1 MGRTGSDIGSSLLG
15 KSYPDREALIWS
27 SVANREYPSWLE
39 ELRTSDA
46 GWKEIVTFGKDAAGA
61 EHRLVLRVAPRY
73 FELGTDEDP
82 LFIPMWPVTAQK
94 AVEVFNAV
102 LPSEKIVDTIW
113 DNADV
118 QLPIGP
124 PPGFKIPG
132 KDMEETPSWIAHN
145 AIVQKQAGN
154 RDALMAG
161 GKKDVV
167 IGPGLDGS
175 KVAIYSTPFPGQGH
189 PLREYSTSVVPNPW
203 QPGTTFH
210 PPMHQPYSTI
220 HDSKYSDYSHG
231 IRLISRHANLDG
243 SEVDLAGLFIDPIL
257 HALVSDQKAFYPAFP
272 NKALSLKYGVEEY
285 GVESAPAVDP
295 TETTRPPSALASI
308 LPIPASPKER
318 NRMVVGGA
326 VGLAASLI
334 TGLTVPWAAGA
345 TLLGAV
351 IGRRWGESK

>member
-1 MGRTGSDIGSSLLG
+1 MGRTGSDIASSLLG
-15 KSYPDREALIWS
+15 KSYSDREVLIGS
-27 SVANREYPSWLE
+27 SVANREYPSWLGA
-39 ELRTSDA
+39 LRVADA
-46 GWKEIVTFGKDAAGA
+46 GWKEIVVFDKDAAGA
-61 EHRLVLRVAPRY
+61 PHRLVLRVAPRY

-94 AVEVFNAV
+94 TAEAFNAI
-102 LPSEKIVDTIW
+102 LPSEKIVDIIW
-113 DNADV
+113 ENADV

-124 PPGFKIPG
+124 PSGFKIPG
-132 KDMEETPSWIAHN
+132 KDMEEVPSWIAHN
-145 AIVQKQAGN
+145 AIVQKQASS
-154 RDALMAG
+154 RSALMAG
-161 GKKDVV
+161 GKKDLV

-203 QPGTTFH
+203 KPGTTFH
-210 PPMHQPYSTI
+210 PPLHQPYSTI

-231 IRLISRHANLDG
+231 LRLISRNANLDG
-243 SEVDLAGLFIDPIL
+243 AEVDLAGLFIDPIL
-257 HALVSDQKAFYPAFP
+257 YALVSDQKGFYPAFP

-285 GVESAPAVDP
+285 GVTSGAAVDP
-295 TETTRPPSALASI
+295 TEPTHSPSTLASI

-318 NRMVVGGA
+318 SRMIVGGA

-334 TGLTVPWAAGA
+334 TGLTVPWAAGV

-351 IGRRWGESK
+351 IGRKWGESK